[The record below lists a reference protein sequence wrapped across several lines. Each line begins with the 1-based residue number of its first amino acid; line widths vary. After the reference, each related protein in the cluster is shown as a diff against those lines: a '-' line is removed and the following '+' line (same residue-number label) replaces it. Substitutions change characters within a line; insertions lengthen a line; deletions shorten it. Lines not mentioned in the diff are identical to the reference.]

1 MEQEKS
7 LFGLI
12 KFISGNVAH
21 VANIASAEEMGDL
34 MNVHV
39 VFEAEDQYILGE
51 VEEVTDEVTK
61 IRFLGEF
68 SNGRYLS
75 GVIRKPVLNS
85 LIRKINDEELKAI
98 VGVYDDSTFKLGR
111 SSIYT
116 DYEVCVDINNLF
128 ANHMAVFGNTGSGKS
143 CGVAR
148 LVQNIFSNPELV
160 SYNANIFIF
169 DAYGEYKTAFA
180 DLGKLNPNYS
190 YKFITTH
197 MQEETDYELKIP
209 FHLLT
214 LDDLI
219 IMMQADKHSQIPI
232 LERALKLTKIFSKED
247 ETAERYKDH
256 LIARALIAI
265 IYSNQITANKK
276 NDIFNVLEVCHTKNF
291 DLDTVI
297 QGLGY
302 TRTLS
307 ECFEIDSNGNFGESV
322 LITNYILSHI
332 DEELEMIEEPLNA
345 FYSMRDF
352 AAALEFTL
360 ISEGFQDNEQLYGD
374 SMLLKVR
381 LNAII
386 NSKISSVYKC
396 DNYISMETFVAG
408 LVANG
413 KQKAQIIN
421 INLEDID
428 DTHAK
433 IIVKIMARMFFD
445 FCKTRKQRAS
455 IPFHL
460 FLEEAHR
467 YVQKDADV
475 FLIGYNIFDRIAK
488 EGRKYGVL
496 LNIISQRPVEISDT
510 VIAQCSNFL
519 IFKMTHPR
527 DIEYIRMM
535 LPNISADVIEKQKI
549 LQPGN
554 CVGFGGAFKLPM
566 VVKMQMPDPPPNSN
580 SCDVNN
586 CWRMKNDGTNADAA
600 LTSEG
605 REKDALGQAA
615 VDASVMP
622 NVSMGPSVNTNGPLP
637 NDVPATNM
645 FGLNPPQQTQQA
657 TQTNMFGL
665 NNVAP
670 AQEAPQTNNFGL
682 NPEPNPMMEP
692 MSSVPEET
700 ETPVIENPVD
710 NMVAPGDFSNS
721 STATVSASLN
731 PLLDMMAPNTV
742 ESTLNAGVN
751 IDVAPASDNDFGS
764 GDNNQGNFANSA
776 TVETPVNQSAQNN
789 NPSAKPA
796 SNIDN
801 NLDVNSGVIKP
812 TFIPPI
818 NE

>member
-1 MEQEKS
+1 
-7 LFGLI
+7 
-12 KFISGNVAH
+12 
-21 VANIASAEEMGDL
+21 
-34 MNVHV
+34 
-39 VFEAEDQYILGE
+39 
-51 VEEVTDEVTK
+51 
-61 IRFLGEF
+61 
-68 SNGRYLS
+68 
-75 GVIRKPVLNS
+75 
-85 LIRKINDEELKAI
+85 
-98 VGVYDDSTFKLGR
+98 
-111 SSIYT
+111 
-116 DYEVCVDINNLF
+116 
-128 ANHMAVFGNTGSGKS
+128 
-143 CGVAR
+143 
-148 LVQNIFSNPELV
+148 
-160 SYNANIFIF
+160 
-169 DAYGEYKTAFA
+169 
-180 DLGKLNPNYS
+180 
-190 YKFITTH
+190 
-197 MQEETDYELKIP
+197 
-209 FHLLT
+209 
-214 LDDLI
+214 
-219 IMMQADKHSQIPI
+219 
-232 LERALKLTKIFSKED
+232 
-247 ETAERYKDH
+247 
-256 LIARALIAI
+256 
-265 IYSNQITANKK
+265 
-276 NDIFNVLEVCHTKNF
+276 
-291 DLDTVI
+291 
-297 QGLGY
+297 
-302 TRTLS
+302 
-307 ECFEIDSNGNFGESV
+307 
-322 LITNYILSHI
+322 
-332 DEELEMIEEPLNA
+332 
-345 FYSMRDF
+345 
-352 AAALEFTL
+352 
-360 ISEGFQDNEQLYGD
+360 
-374 SMLLKVR
+374 
-381 LNAII
+381 
-386 NSKISSVYKC
+386 
-396 DNYISMETFVAG
+396 
-408 LVANG
+408 
-413 KQKAQIIN
+413 
-421 INLEDID
+421 
-428 DTHAK
+428 
-433 IIVKIMARMFFD
+433 MARMFFD

-622 NVSMGPSVNTNGPLP
+622 NVSMGPSINTNGPLP

-657 TQTNMFGL
+657 PQTNMFGL

-670 AQEAPQTNNFGL
+670 AQDAPQTNNFGL

-700 ETPVIENPVD
+700 EAPVIENPVD
-710 NMVAPGDFSNS
+710 TMVAPGDFGNS
-721 STATVSASLN
+721 STSTVSASLN

-751 IDVAPASDNDFGS
+751 IDVVPASDNDFGS

-776 TVETPVNQSAQNN
+776 TVETPVNQPAQNN
-789 NPSAKPA
+789 NPTAKPA